1 MMILEANV
9 SNIKDLTDDI
19 NKVLNRKDIPQFEGS
34 EKNIIRSW
42 FSTHYLNAIKNDK
55 IKSLDS
61 SLKKHTYKD
70 GEPEWMKKSD
80 IMDYSGS
87 LPEDVVDEISHIVD
101 YFESLDVR
109 DLSKIKKQP
118 YETIQQKVKDWS
130 EELAA
135 SVGDTKAED
144 NLKKSLVLNKDYK
157 IVMNV
162 DNFKWVKLLT
172 SESRKVEGDVMGH
185 CVGGD
190 NYENKD
196 IYSLWDNKSRSH
208 VTIES
213 DDSKKQIFQIK
224 GKSNASPADKY
235 QSPTIEFIA
244 QLMLKGYKVK
254 GDGEN
259 IGMVEYDEE
268 YYFDDLDIL
277 PEKYRTNQMF
287 RKWSDV
293 IYPTVVFPKQQKAI
307 EDLRKRIVIVNA

>member
-1 MMILEANV
+1 MMILEANI

-19 NKVLNRKDIPQFEGS
+19 NKVLNRKNIPEFGGS

-80 IMDYSGS
+80 IVDYSGS

-101 YFESLDVR
+101 YFESLDPR
-109 DLSKIKKQP
+109 DLSKIKKEP

-190 NYENKD
+190 SYKNKD
-196 IYSLWDNKSRSH
+196 IYSLWDNKNRSH

-213 DDSKKQIFQIK
+213 NDSKKQIFQIK
-224 GKSNASPADKY
+224 GKSNKSPADKY
-235 QSPTIEFIA
+235 QSATIEFIA
-244 QLMLKGYKVK
+244 QLMLKGYKVV

-268 YYFDDLDIL
+268 YHFDELDIL
-277 PEKYRTNQMF
+277 PEKYRTNQIF
-287 RKWSDV
+287 KKWTDV
-293 IYPTVVFPKQQKAI
+293 IYPTVIFPKQQDAI
-307 EDLRKRIVIVNA
+307 EKLRKRIVIVNA